1 MAIIKGA
8 SRIREYK
15 RIQESI
21 KHRSRLRTNIP
32 AGMATSSP
40 PLGPMLG
47 QRNINIAIFCR
58 EFNERTANI
67 KPGIPLPIRCLAT
80 SDKTFDLDIHK
91 PPATYFLKQAAGI
104 ARAAM
109 EPGRE
114 VAGRI
119 THRHLYE
126 IAKIKM
132 EDPCNALLTLKQMCD
147 CLVGVARS
155 CGIEIVRNL
164 DAEEYQRFL
173 DERRII
179 VDQQK
184 AALDEI
190 RSAKSLK
197 DA

>member
-15 RIQESI
+15 RIQESM
-21 KHRSRLRTNIP
+21 KHKSRLRTNVP
-32 AGMATSSP
+32 AGLATSSP

-47 QRNINIAIFCR
+47 QRNINIANFCR
-58 EFNERTANI
+58 EFNERTSNI
-67 KPGIPLPIRCLAT
+67 KQGIPLPIRCIAT
-80 SDKTFDLDIHK
+80 SDKTFDLDIHF
-91 PPATYFLKQAAGI
+91 PPATYYLKQAAGI
-104 ARAAM
+104 SRAAM

-126 IAKIKM
+126 IAKIKIQ
-132 EDPCNALLTLKQMCD
+132 DPCNALLTLKQMCD
-147 CLVGVARS
+147 CLVGIARS
-155 CGIEIVRNL
+155 CGIEIVRHL
-164 DAEEYQRFL
+164 DADEYRRFL
-173 DERRII
+173 DGRRIV

-184 AALDEI
+184 AALEEL
-190 RSAKSLK
+190 RLAKTLK